1 MLKYSF
7 PLSFVYNTLQ
17 YRKSKVV
24 DVNSHQV
31 SSQILSKFMAEKN
44 SFPALYY
51 QYLKMIFEINGYVG
65 IGALPKESLYSKPRV
80 TRCKMQKITL
90 AVFEQF
96 SNFAKREIL

>member
-51 QYLKMIFEINGYVG
+51 QYLKMIFEINGYDG
-65 IGALPKESLYSKPRV
+65 IGALLKSHYIVNQGLQDAKCKKSL
-80 TRCKMQKITL
+80 
-90 AVFEQF
+90 
-96 SNFAKREIL
+96 

>member
-1 MLKYSF
+1 MSTLIKFHHRYCLNSWLK
-7 PLSFVYNTLQ
+7 
-17 YRKSKVV
+17 
-24 DVNSHQV
+24 
-31 SSQILSKFMAEKN
+31 KN

-51 QYLKMIFEINGYVG
+51 QYLKMIFEINGYDG

-80 TRCKMQKITL
+80 TRCRKKITL